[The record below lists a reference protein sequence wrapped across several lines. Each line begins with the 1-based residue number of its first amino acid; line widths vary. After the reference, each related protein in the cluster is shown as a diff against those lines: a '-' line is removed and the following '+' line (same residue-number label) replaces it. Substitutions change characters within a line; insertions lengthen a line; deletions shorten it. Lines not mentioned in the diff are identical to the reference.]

1 MPVRFTRDPDRP
13 HVGRLRIDLNE
24 LNLLNTDRARRLR
37 EHVLDVPDEIAVLT
51 IEADR
56 SDVGDDGEIRGISA
70 GVDLKWARD
79 LDPREGQELLEA
91 LYEMIEAVRSLDAV
105 VICGCGSYTLGGGLE
120 LAMACEFRV
129 ATADARLGLPEVNI
143 GLPTVIHGGLLTRL
157 VGHGTANE
165 LIYTGETISGEEADE
180 IGLVNRA
187 VAPKEYDATL
197 EGLVSSVALKGS
209 NVLKTQKRVMRRYR
223 SIGLEHGIESSIG
236 DMGRVFGTDEQREA
250 MDAFIED
257 REPEF
262 ER

>member
-1 MPVRFTRDPDRP
+1 MAVRFTRGPERP
-13 HVGRLRIDLNE
+13 HVGHLRIDLDE
-24 LNLLNTDRARRLR
+24 LNRLTAERARRLQ
-37 EHVLDVPDEIAVLT
+37 EHVLEVPDEIAVVT
-51 IEADR
+51 IGADR
-56 SDVGDDGEIRGISA
+56 SDAGEDGKIRGLSA
-70 GVDLKWARD
+70 GVDLEWARD
-79 LDPREGQELLEA
+79 LGPREGQELLEA

-105 VICGCGSYTLGGGLE
+105 VICSCGSYTLGAGLE

-129 ATADARLGLPEVNI
+129 ATTDATLGLPEVNI

-165 LIYTGETISGEEADE
+165 LIYTGETISGGQADE

-187 VAPKEYDATL
+187 VAPDEYDATL
-197 EGLVSSVALKGS
+197 EELVSSVASNGS
-209 NVLKTQKRVMRRYR
+209 NALKTQKRVMRRYR
-223 SIGLEHGIESSIG
+223 SVGLERGIESSIG

-250 MDAFIED
+250 MDAFLED